1 MKKVIGILQT
11 EAKRALTI
19 IDDLMDHYERFTVA
33 KGDLEEIQEAL
44 GPEKTHLEW
53 VSSPTYGYM
62 LLKLTD
68 VFHEVFNGYD
78 VEYSIDNK
86 KYTTLDI
93 DENVDDDE
101 EGIEPSS
108 FMVTVKYNNENRRHA
123 QFKVYVDHPYEG
135 NRCFRISLFGDI
147 EPEFWDIEPD
157 CEEFDLDEANIDCE
171 TYVCMDDPRMCYK
184 TPRGRVRT
192 SLVKTLE
199 SMFDKA
205 RKI

>member
-19 IDDLMDHYERFTVA
+19 INDLMDHYERFKVA

-53 VSSPTYGYM
+53 VSSPTYAVM
-62 LLKLTD
+62 LENLKNIFD
-68 VFHEVFNGYD
+68 EVFEGYD
-78 VEYSIDNK
+78 VTYSIVDK

-101 EGIEPSS
+101 EGIEPTS
-108 FMVTVKYNNENRRHA
+108 FMVTVKYDGVNRRYA
-123 QFKVYVDHPYEG
+123 QFNVYVDHPYEELR

-147 EPEFWDIEPD
+147 EPD
-157 CEEFDLDEANIDCE
+157 CEEIDEDANIDCE
-171 TYVCMDDPRMCYK
+171 TYVCMDDYRMCYK

-192 SLVKTLE
+192 SLVNTLE

-205 RKI
+205 RRSR